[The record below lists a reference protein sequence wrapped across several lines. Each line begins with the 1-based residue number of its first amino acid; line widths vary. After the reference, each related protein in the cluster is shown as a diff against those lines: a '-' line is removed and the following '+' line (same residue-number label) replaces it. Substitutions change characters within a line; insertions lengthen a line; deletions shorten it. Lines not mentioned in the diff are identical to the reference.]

1 MHEYVTRRQ
10 GFQAYTKFSFQ
21 IMSLILF
28 NKPFQVLCQ
37 FSPQDGKTTLADHL
51 TIPKIYPAGRL
62 DYDSEGLMLL
72 TDDGKLQ
79 HAIAHPDHKEAK
91 TYLVQVE
98 GVADAATLARLQAP
112 LDLGDFITLPCQ
124 AVRIAEPEW
133 LWPRNPPIRQRA
145 EQPTSWLA
153 ITLQE
158 GKNRQVRRMT
168 AAVGLPTL
176 RLVRSAIGAISL
188 ATHPLMP
195 GEWMEVD
202 PKELRS

>member
-1 MHEYVTRRQ
+1 
-10 GFQAYTKFSFQ
+10 
-21 IMSLILF
+21 MSLILF

-37 FSPQDGKTTLADHL
+37 FSPQDGKATLADHL
-51 TIPKIYPAGRL
+51 NIPNIYPAGRL
-62 DYDSEGLMLL
+62 DFDSEGLMLL

-79 HAIAHPDHKEAK
+79 HAIAHPDHKGAK
-91 TYLVQVE
+91 TYLVQVD
-98 GVADAATLARLQAP
+98 GVPDAASMARLQAP
-112 LDLGDFITLPCQ
+112 IDLGDFVTLPCK
-124 AVRIAEPEW
+124 AVRIAAPEW
-133 LWPRNPPIRQRA
+133 LWPRNPPIRSRA
-145 EQPTSWLA
+145 DQPTSWLA

-195 GEWMEVD
+195 GEWMEVSAKD
-202 PKELRS
+202 MSAKVIAN